1 MAIAELEKDPGGT
14 AAGKGA
20 AVVVF
25 YAVWCGDCVRSL
37 AYEKKLSEGMKG
49 KVAFYR
55 MDAERFEQ
63 IADRYWVD
71 RYPTYVFFR
80 DGKPDKDILVEPA
93 SEAEVR
99 EWLSARMASAGKKK
113 QAKQ

>member
-1 MAIAELEKDPGGT
+1 MAIAELDKDPPRT

-25 YAVWCGDCVRSL
+25 YAAWCGDCSRSL
-37 AYEKKLSEGMKG
+37 EYEESISEELAG

-55 MDAERFEQ
+55 MDAERFER
-63 IADRYWVD
+63 IADKYWVD

-80 DGKPDKDILVEPA
+80 NGIPDKRILVEPA
-93 SEAEVR
+93 SEAEAR
-99 EWLSARMASAGKKK
+99 EWLSLRLSDEKTSKKK
-113 QAKQ
+113 EK